1 MSLFNWKMVFAAICI
16 MFLSTACSKKIMPP
30 EIETSSGGIEDS
42 DFTASNTSPT
52 GEETEEST
60 VDGAGVAG
68 EIGGSGGSSSDT
80 DFFSE
85 EPIIEGPGD
94 NVGAGADAIAENS
107 FPEGTDGSNMGG
119 FGKGSKANIDNGSD
133 GSFSAENPFVAG
145 DSGTG
150 NAGNDGKG
158 GMGGT
163 SMDQEAARLA
173 PYKETSQLQDIHF
186 NFDKYDLDGNAKK
199 ILQQNAKF
207 LKRNP
212 GMRIEIQ
219 GHCDERGTNNYNI
232 ALGQRRAHS
241 TKKFLISQ
249 GIDSSRVNV
258 ISYGEE
264 KPFCFDS
271 NETCWFQNRRA
282 HFMIAK

>member
-1 MSLFNWKMVFAAICI
+1 
-16 MFLSTACSKKIMPP
+16 MPP

-52 GEETEEST
+52 EEETEEST
-60 VDGAGVAG
+60 VDGPGAAG

-107 FPEGTDGSNMGG
+107 FPEGTDGTNMGG

-145 DSGTG
+145 DSG
-150 NAGNDGKG
+150 NADNS
-158 GMGGT
+158 GMGGNSGMASNGGGT
-163 SMDQEAARLA
+163 IGNEEAARLI

-199 ILQQNAKF
+199 TLQQNAAF

-249 GIDSSRVNV
+249 GIDSNRVNV

>member
-1 MSLFNWKMVFAAICI
+1 
-16 MFLSTACSKKIMPP
+16 MPP

-94 NVGAGADAIAENS
+94 NVGAGVDAIAENS

-199 ILQQNAKF
+199 TLQQNAAF

-212 GMRIEIQ
+212 GMRVEIQ

-241 TKKFLISQ
+241 TKKFLVSQ

-282 HFMIAK
+282 HFMVAK

>member
-1 MSLFNWKMVFAAICI
+1 
-16 MFLSTACSKKIMPP
+16 MPP

-42 DFTASNTSPT
+42 DFTASNTSPME
-52 GEETEEST
+52 EETEEST
-60 VDGAGVAG
+60 VDGTSVAG
-68 EIGGSGGSSSDT
+68 EIGGSGGSSSAS

-85 EPIIEGPGD
+85 EPIIEGPSD
-94 NVGAGADAIAENS
+94 NVGAADAIAENS
-107 FPEGTDGSNMGG
+107 FPEGTDGSNMGE
-119 FGKGSKANIDNGSD
+119 FGRGGKENIDNGSD
-133 GSFSAENPFVAG
+133 GSFSAENPFLAENNGNTG
-145 DSGTG
+145 DGGIGGNGGNGGGNGGNGGGNGGSGG
-150 NAGNDGKG
+150 ISGE
-158 GMGGT
+158 
-163 SMDQEAARLA
+163 QEGRLL
-173 PYKETSQLQDIHF
+173 PYKETTELQDIHF
-186 NFDKYDLDGNAKK
+186 NFDKYDLDNNAKK
-199 ILQQNAKF
+199 TLQQNAQF
-207 LKRNP
+207 LKNNP

-241 TKKFLISQ
+241 TKKFLVAQ
-249 GIDSSRVNV
+249 GIDSSRVNI

>member
-1 MSLFNWKMVFAAICI
+1 MSLFNWKMVFAVICI

-42 DFTASNTSPT
+42 DFTASNASPT
-52 GEETEEST
+52 EEETDEST
-60 VDGAGVAG
+60 SGTG
-68 EIGGSGGSSSDT
+68 EIGGSGGSSSAS

-85 EPIIEGPGD
+85 EPILEGPSD
-94 NVGAGADAIAENS
+94 STGAGTDTIAENS
-107 FPEGTDGSNMGG
+107 FSDGPGGSNMGE
-119 FGKGSKANIDNGSD
+119 FGKGGKANIDNGSD
-133 GSFSAENPFVAG
+133 GSFSAENPFLAE
-145 DSGTG
+145 
-150 NAGNDGKG
+150 NDGNTGSG
-158 GMGGT
+158 GISGSAGRGGI
-163 SMDQEAARLA
+163 SGGPEGRLL
-173 PYKETSQLQDIHF
+173 PYEETTKLQDIHF
-186 NFDKYDLDGNAKK
+186 NFDKYDLDNNAKK
-199 ILQQNAKF
+199 TLQQNAQF
-207 LKRNP
+207 LKNNP
-212 GMRIEIQ
+212 RMKIEIQ

-241 TKKFLISQ
+241 TKKFLVSQ

-282 HFMIAK
+282 HFMVAK

>member
-1 MSLFNWKMVFAAICI
+1 MSLFNWKMVFAAFCI

-42 DFTASNTSPT
+42 DFTASNASPT
-52 GEETEEST
+52 EEETEETDEST
-60 VDGAGVAG
+60 SGTG
-68 EIGGSGGSSSDT
+68 EIGGSGGSSSAS

-85 EPIIEGPGD
+85 EPILEGPSDGT
-94 NVGAGADAIAENS
+94 GAGTDTIAENS
-107 FPEGTDGSNMGG
+107 FSDGTGGSNMGE

-145 DSGTG
+145 DTG
-150 NAGNDGKG
+150 NTDNSGMDGNS
-158 GMGGT
+158 GMGGNGGT
-163 SMDQEAARLA
+163 IGNEEAARLI

-199 ILQQNAKF
+199 TLQQNAAF

-219 GHCDERGTNNYNI
+219 GHCDERGTNNYN
-232 ALGQRRAHS
+232 LS
-241 TKKFLISQ
+241 LIH
-249 GIDSSRVNV
+249 I
-258 ISYGEE
+258 
-264 KPFCFDS
+264 
-271 NETCWFQNRRA
+271 
-282 HFMIAK
+282 

>member
-1 MSLFNWKMVFAAICI
+1 MSLFNWKMVFAVICI

-42 DFTASNTSPT
+42 DFTASNASPT
-52 GEETEEST
+52 EEETDEST
-60 VDGAGVAG
+60 SGTG
-68 EIGGSGGSSSDT
+68 EIGGSGGSSSAS

-85 EPIIEGPGD
+85 EPILEGPSD
-94 NVGAGADAIAENS
+94 STGAGTDTIAENS
-107 FPEGTDGSNMGG
+107 FSDGTGGSNMGE
-119 FGKGSKANIDNGSD
+119 FGKGGKANIDNGSD
-133 GSFSAENPFVAG
+133 GSFSAENPFLAE
-145 DSGTG
+145 
-150 NAGNDGKG
+150 NDGNTGSG
-158 GMGGT
+158 GIGG
-163 SMDQEAARLA
+163 SAGRGGISGGPEGRLL
-173 PYKETSQLQDIHF
+173 PYEETTKLQDIHF
-186 NFDKYDLDGNAKK
+186 NFDKYDLDNNAKK
-199 ILQQNAKF
+199 TLQQNAQF
-207 LKRNP
+207 LKNNP
-212 GMRIEIQ
+212 RMKIEIQ

-241 TKKFLISQ
+241 TKKFLVSQ

-282 HFMIAK
+282 HFMVAK